1 MTKTDQT
8 PTSSPRR
15 TPVGRHRSRTFFD
28 SLLRVHQRACRKGEH
43 RFGKALP
50 IGGGIQRATCSYCGN
65 ISIDIRDTP
74 EHRPSHR
81 LFRQSSVRQRG

>member
-15 TPVGRHRSRTFFD
+15 TSVGRHRSRTFFD
-28 SLLRVHQRACRKGEH
+28 SLLHVHQRACRKGEH

-50 IGGGIQRATCSYCGN
+50 IGGGIQR
-65 ISIDIRDTP
+65 RD
-74 EHRPSHR
+74 
-81 LFRQSSVRQRG
+81 LLGVRQYLHRSTRYS